1 MNKFVKGYIKGAVG
15 TGLFLAFVYGYAY
28 GEKDTDEKSKSL
40 IEKSKKDI
48 LGTMGAVGKCM
59 AAWPVFL
66 TDVAYRTAKKFRENS
81 KADNEKDGS
90 C

>member
-1 MNKFVKGYIKGAVG
+1 MNKFVKGYIKGAIG

-28 GEKDTDEKSKSL
+28 GKKETNETAKSL

-48 LGTMGAVGKCM
+48 LGTMGEVGKCV
-59 AAWPVFL
+59 ATWPVFV
-66 TDVAYRTAKKFRENS
+66 TDVAYRTAKKFREKS